1 MKLNIKSFF
10 ILFVIL
16 TLIKLTNNQL
26 NQEEDKTLRNWLKKL
41 VINIP
46 EKEESKIKL
55 QNIIIDNILLG
66 GIKSEKEK

>member
-1 MKLNIKSFF
+1 MKLNIKLFF

-55 QNIIIDNILLG
+55 QNIIIDNILWNKF
-66 GIKSEKEK
+66 INK